1 MVVGTEM
8 LMNTTHGLLRGGL
21 WLTYLVM
28 LLALL
33 CATLTG
39 CHSHAATKMST
50 TATPPAVIG
59 DANPLA
65 AMVPGQPFDER
76 PITPMET
83 VGASKDD

>member
-21 WLTYLVM
+21 WLTNLVM

-33 CATLTG
+33 CASLTG
-39 CHSHAATKMST
+39 CHSHAAVKMSA
-50 TATPPAVIG
+50 TAKSPPVIG
-59 DANPLA
+59 DANPSA
-65 AMVPGQPFDER
+65 GMEPVHPIDDR

-83 VGASKDD
+83 VGASRDD